1 MKTKKLNQVR
11 KKIDRLDN
19 KLLQIIKKRTELVK
33 QVIKL
38 KKTKRQCAPL
48 RSHRYG
54 DFSKDS
60 QHVSNIDVAKP
71 MGNHMFFLFVIIIPA
86 KDPTVSVGF

>member
-38 KKTKRQCAPL
+38 KKTKRQIVDRKRINRVLKNIKKKSIKNGIDPMIT
-48 RSHRYG
+48 RRIWKSMIWSYI
-54 DFSKDS
+54 DFQRK
-60 QHVSNIDVAKP
+60 N
-71 MGNHMFFLFVIIIPA
+71 FV
-86 KDPTVSVGF
+86 KK